1 MSKKILIVDDEKDIV
16 LMLKQQFL
24 QQGFNVVTAHDGQ
37 EGLALAKKEVPDL
50 IIIDEMMPKMD
61 GNKVAGLLKSDT
73 RFNKIPIIM
82 FSARAEE
89 SQTDLSQEIGIDLY
103 LTKLVDFPV
112 LLEKVRHLIQKAG

>member
-89 SQTDLSQEIGIDLY
+89 SQTDLSQAIGIDLY

-112 LLEKVRHLIQKAG
+112 LLEKVRQLIQKAG